1 MYICAEEIQA
11 TEKKIK
17 DYFLRLKKIEFY
29 QGSIKS
35 TEESLKRVKQNI
47 EKSNIVFCT
56 SYSSIDYR
64 ADKVQGSPSI
74 YNGIEKEIDSAFYKL
89 EEQERKLSKRL
100 IELQTN
106 IDSLKLKNE
115 EIECVLNQLN
125 EESKKIIDLKYKKNK
140 NLDIVAYELNMSK
153 SNISRKKEQILSD
166 IAKWLCVVC

>member
-47 EKSNIVFCT
+47 EKSNIVFYT
-56 SYSSIDYR
+56 SYSSIDYS

-74 YNGIEKEIDSAFYKL
+74 YNGIEKEIESAFHKL
-89 EEQERKLSKRL
+89 EEQERKLSERL

-115 EIECVLNQLN
+115 EIGYILNLLD
-125 EESKKIIDLKYKKNK
+125 EESKQLIGLKYKDNK
-140 NLDIVAYELNMSK
+140 SFESISFQLK
-153 SNISRKKEQILSD
+153 SSESSIRRKKDQILQDISRWFK
-166 IAKWLCVVC
+166 VVC